1 MSDLTPTAYRRVVR
15 YFSALELGSTWMVI
29 AAFNFALMGLFIKW
43 GSKSF
48 PTYELLFYRTF
59 VGLIFLTGIML
70 ARKKTIRTVY
80 FKDHLMRGLAGYLSL
95 NLFFYTI
102 TYLPLGT
109 ATTLNYTSSLFFS
122 LLCVW
127 RLKSRLTA
135 FQWLGIGGGLFG
147 IVLLL
152 QPSFTAGTELAA
164 LLGLISGMLA
174 GLAIFEVN
182 QMGKKG
188 EDSAR
193 IVFWFF
199 FTCTLINGIF
209 IVTIK
214 GFTSVSWETVSPL
227 LLIGLTGLLGQ
238 LSMTQA
244 YQKGQAFLVSSLA
257 YLTVVFSLLLG
268 VIFLGDALS
277 WLDILAI
284 LLIIV
289 CGVLSSRP

>member
-1 MSDLTPTAYRRVVR
+1 M
-15 YFSALELGSTWMVI
+15 
-29 AAFNFALMGLFIKW
+29 
-43 GSKSF
+43 
-48 PTYELLFYRTF
+48 
-59 VGLIFLTGIML
+59 
-70 ARKKTIRTVY
+70 
-80 FKDHLMRGLAGYLSL
+80 
-95 NLFFYTI
+95 
-102 TYLPLGT
+102 
-109 ATTLNYTSSLFFS
+109 
-122 LLCVW
+122 
-127 RLKSRLTA
+127 
-135 FQWLGIGGGLFG
+135 
-147 IVLLL
+147 LLL